1 MNKLRFSKLFTVLL
15 LVFLLIFNEG
25 KAQPIPVELMLGN
38 NYGSVNITLTKK
50 FSQESIFGVFLL
62 NSVEFDYNE
71 DYKNSLIL
79 KNMLFVET
87 FKNLDIVGGLIY
99 TNSGL
104 SPQTGLLYTLIKE
117 KFFFLINPGINIE
130 SDPVY
135 DIMTILQFTPK
146 INDRFKL
153 YTRIKFLNV
162 FNSNGNLKSYQWM
175 RLGVQTKG
183 VTFGLGFNLDEH
195 GPSPSAETNFGLFVQ
210 KELF

>member
-1 MNKLRFSKLFTVLL
+1 MKLIKTVGIIIS
-15 LVFLLIFNEG
+15 LIILPFIEG
-25 KAQPIPVELMLGN
+25 KAQPIPVELMLGS
-38 NYGSVNITLTKK
+38 NYGSVNVTLTKK
-50 FSQESIFGVFLL
+50 FSPESRFGIFLL

-87 FKNLDIVGGLIY
+87 FKNLDIVGGPIY

-104 SPQTGLLYTLIKE
+104 SPQAGLLYTLVKE
-117 KFFFLINPGINIE
+117 KFFFLFNPGINIE

-135 DIMTILQFTPK
+135 DIMTIFQFTPK

-153 YTRIKFLNV
+153 YTRVKFLNV
-162 FNSNGNLKSYQWM
+162 FNANGNLKSYQWI

-183 VTFGLGFNLDEH
+183 LTFGLGFNLDEH
-195 GPSPSAETNFGLFVQ
+195 GPAPSVESNFGLFAQ